1 VPKAAR
7 IRRAVAGMIAAER
20 ALNRT
25 VPSPRTRGPRLRP
38 TRGRLAL
45 LLAAAAA
52 LSGAAGCWIE
62 NDALQPRPRAG
73 ALTASTSEAVRPRS
87 ELVSSH
93 GLMSSHGEDTPRG
106 PRHDL
111 LSLSR
116 TELWA
121 AWNSLRG
128 DAYALDPVERIIDTG
143 ARIECSSSGLVSHRG
158 QLVPYQSPARV
169 APAFRERLV
178 RFEQLLIEVATD
190 VYGRAPARVRHL
202 GAYVCR
208 STRNRSSR
216 MSEHALGNAID
227 IAGFDFTRAKK
238 QQPLALGLP
247 RELHGPFQ
255 IRVARHW
262 NPRADSPVAAVHAR
276 FLHELAERLSDS
288 SDIFRGMIGPSRS
301 DHSDHFH
308 FDMSPWRYV
317 YF

>member
-1 VPKAAR
+1 
-7 IRRAVAGMIAAER
+7 MSAAER
-20 ALNRT
+20 ALSRT
-25 VPSPRTRGPRLRP
+25 VPSPRFRGPQSRP

-45 LLAAAAA
+45 VAAAAA
-52 LSGAAGCWIE
+52 LFGAAGCRLE
-62 NDALQPRPRAG
+62 NDALQPIPRAG
-73 ALTASTSEAVRPRS
+73 ALTASSREGASEQT

-93 GLMSSHGEDTPRG
+93 GEVPRG

-116 TELWA
+116 GELWA

-128 DAYALDPVERIIDTG
+128 DAYALDPIERIVDTG
-143 ARIECSSSGLVSHRG
+143 ARIECNSSGLVNHRG
-158 QLVPYQSPARV
+158 ELVPYQGAARV
-169 APAFRERLV
+169 DPAFRERLV
-178 RFEQLLIEVATD
+178 RFEQVLLDVATE

-208 STRNRSSR
+208 STRNRTYR

-227 IAGFDFTRAKK
+227 IAGFDFGRAK
-238 QQPLALGLP
+238 QREPLALGLP
-247 RELHGPFQ
+247 RELRGPFQ

-276 FLHELAERLSDS
+276 FLRELADRLSDR

-301 DHSDHFH
+301 DHADHFH

>member
-1 VPKAAR
+1 M
-7 IRRAVAGMIAAER
+7 GAAER
-20 ALNRT
+20 ALRQT
-25 VPSPRTRGPRLRP
+25 VPSPRFRGPQMRP

-45 LLAAAAA
+45 FAAAAA
-52 LSGAAGCWIE
+52 LSGAAGCWFE

-73 ALTASTSEAVRPRS
+73 ALTASTGGGASPSA
-87 ELVSSH
+87 ELGSGH
-93 GLMSSHGEDTPRG
+93 GLVTHADDAPRG

-128 DAYALDPVERIIDTG
+128 DAYALDPIERILDTG
-143 ARIECSSSGLVSHRG
+143 ARIECNASGLVNHRG
-158 QLVPYQSPARV
+158 ELVPYQGAARV

-178 RFEQLLIEVATD
+178 RFEQLLIEVATE

-208 STRNRSSR
+208 STRNRSYR

-227 IAGFDFTRAKK
+227 VAGFDFARAKK
-238 QQPLALGLP
+238 QQPLASGLP
-247 RELHGPFQ
+247 RELRGAFQ

-262 NPRADSPVAAVHAR
+262 NARTDSPIAAVHAR
-276 FLHELAERLSDS
+276 FLHELADRLSDR

>member
-1 VPKAAR
+1 
-7 IRRAVAGMIAAER
+7 MIAAER
-20 ALNRT
+20 ALNQT
-25 VPSPRTRGPRLRP
+25 VHSPRFRGPRLRP

-45 LLAAAAA
+45 FAAAAA
-52 LSGAAGCWIE
+52 LSGAAGCWLE

-73 ALTASTSEAVRPRS
+73 ALTASASEAVSTRT
-87 ELVSSH
+87 ELVSSG
-93 GLMSSHGEDTPRG
+93 GLPSHAEDAPRG
-106 PRHDL
+106 PRHSL

-128 DAYALDPVERIIDTG
+128 DAYALDPIERIVDTG
-143 ARIECSSSGLVSHRG
+143 ARIECNSSGLVNHRG
-158 QLVPYQSPARV
+158 ELVPYQGAARV
-169 APAFRERLV
+169 DRAFRERLV
-178 RFEQLLIEVATD
+178 RFEQVLIEVANE

-208 STRNRSSR
+208 STRNRSYR

-227 IAGFDFTRAKK
+227 VAGFDFVRARK
-238 QQPLALGLP
+238 QEPLAVGLP
-247 RELHGPFQ
+247 RELRGPFQ

-262 NPRADSPVAAVHAR
+262 NARADSPVAAVHSR
-276 FLHELAERLSDS
+276 FLHELAARLSER